1 MKNKNIQRHR
11 CCQALL
17 ACLIGAMCNRSIAL
31 ETLEQAWASA
41 QQVDHTVAAAAA
53 REAAAGHGLAAA
65 EARRLPNVSLTAGY
79 TRLQSEPAAA
89 ITIPALHING
99 LPFAQDEAYSAAVSF
114 SAPLFTAGRISN
126 GIAAAG
132 AMTDAARAA
141 SALSRQE
148 LKLAVAEAY
157 VTVLRAQRLNGVAV
171 SHVTAI
177 ARHADDVE
185 QLYRQGYAARHDVL
199 ASQVALADARQ
210 QALQAANGVAL
221 AGAAYNRLLGRAQDA
236 PTELAELNEAAEP
249 PATGAAPA
257 PGALAAAGTAPAG
270 TEAGMPAIAG
280 KGHDL
285 ASMIAAGR
293 ARRSELDQLGA
304 QETALRRQSDSVA
317 AQRAPQVGLNGGWG
331 KLQNRYLV
339 EDKGWWIG
347 VALKWD
353 LFDGGQLRRE
363 SAQLASNARAVA
375 ELRADAADK
384 IELQVRQAWLRWQE
398 AGARIDVARAALA
411 QADETLDLSRE
422 RYRAGLAPNSE
433 VLDAETRRAGA
444 YANRDNAWY
453 DRALA
458 RLRLQYASG
467 SL

>member
-1 MKNKNIQRHR
+1 
-11 CCQALL
+11 
-17 ACLIGAMCNRSIAL
+17 MCNRSIAS
-31 ETLEQAWASA
+31 ETLAQAWASA
-41 QQVDHTVAAAAA
+41 QQVDHTVAAASARESAA
-53 REAAAGHGLAAA
+53 RDGLAAA

-79 TRLQSEPAAA
+79 TRLQSEPTAA
-89 ITIPALHING
+89 ITIPALHLNG

-114 SAPLFTAGRISN
+114 SAPLFTAGRISH

-132 AMTDAARAA
+132 AVTDAARAA
-141 SALSRQE
+141 SALSKQE

-157 VTVLRAQRLNGVAV
+157 VTVLRAQRLNGVAAT
-171 SHVTAI
+171 HVTAI

-185 QLYRQGYAARHDVL
+185 QLYKQGYAAKHDVL

-221 AGAAYNRLLGRAQDA
+221 ASAAYNRLLGRAQDA
-236 PTELAELNEAAEP
+236 PADLAELNDGEEP
-249 PATGAAPA
+249 SASQ
-257 PGALAAAGTAPAG
+257 LAG
-270 TEAGMPAIAG
+270 
-280 KGHDL
+280 L
-285 ASMIAAGR
+285 IAAGR
-293 ARRSELDQLGA
+293 AQRNELSQLGA

-347 VALKWD
+347 VALKWE
-353 LFDGGQLRRE
+353 LFDGGQIKRE
-363 SAQLASNARAVA
+363 SSQLASNARAVA

-398 AGARIDVARAALA
+398 AAARIDVARAALA

>member
-11 CCQALL
+11 CCQAFL

-65 EARRLPNVSLTAGY
+65 EAHRLPNVNLTAGY

-141 SALSRQE
+141 STLSRQE

-210 QALQAANGVAL
+210 QALQASNGVAL

-236 PTELAELNEAAEP
+236 PTALAELNEAA
-249 PATGAAPA
+249 PA
-257 PGALAAAGTAPAG
+257 PGADQLPG
-270 TEAGMPAIAG
+270 
-280 KGHDL
+280 
-285 ASMIAAGR
+285 MIAAGR

>member
-1 MKNKNIQRHR
+1 MNNKNIQRRR
-11 CCQALL
+11 CCQALA
-17 ACLIGAMCNRSIAL
+17 ACLIGALCNRSIAS
-31 ETLEQAWASA
+31 ETLVQAWASA

-53 REAAAGHGLAAA
+53 RETAARDGLAAA
-65 EARRLPNVSLTAGY
+65 EAHRLPSVSLSAGY

-89 ITIPALHING
+89 IAIPALHING

-114 SAPLFTAGRISN
+114 SAPLFTAGRIGH

-141 SALSRQE
+141 SALSKQE

-157 VTVLRAQRLNGVAV
+157 VNVLRAQHLNGVAV

-177 ARHADDVE
+177 SRHADDVE
-185 QLYRQGYAARHDVL
+185 QLFKQGYAARHDVL

-210 QALQAANGVAL
+210 QALQAANAVAL

-236 PTELAELNEAAEP
+236 PAELAELSD
-249 PATGAAPA
+249 
-257 PGALAAAGTAPAG
+257 
-270 TEAGMPAIAG
+270 TEAPSSGQLAG
-280 KGHDL
+280 L
-285 ASMIAAGR
+285 IAAGR
-293 ARRSELDQLGA
+293 AQRNELTQLGA

-353 LFDGGQLRRE
+353 VFDGGLVKRE

-398 AGARIDVARAALA
+398 AAARIDVARAALA
-411 QADETLDLSRE
+411 QADEALDLSRE

-433 VLDAETRRAGA
+433 VLDAETRRTGA

>member
-1 MKNKNIQRHR
+1 MKNKNIQRLR
-11 CCQALL
+11 CCQAVA
-17 ACLIGAMCNRSIAL
+17 ACLIGALCNRSIAS
-31 ETLEQAWASA
+31 ETLAQAWASA
-41 QQVDHTVAAAAA
+41 QQVDHTVAAAAERETAA
-53 REAAAGHGLAAA
+53 RDGLAAA
-65 EARRLPNVSLTAGY
+65 EAHRLPSVSLSAGY

-89 ITIPALHING
+89 IAIPALHING

-114 SAPLFTAGRISN
+114 SAPLFTAGRISH

-141 SALSRQE
+141 SALSKQD

-157 VTVLRAQRLNGVAV
+157 VNVLRAQHLNGVAI

-177 ARHADDVE
+177 TRHADDVE
-185 QLYRQGYAARHDVL
+185 QLFKQGYAAKHDVL

-210 QALQAANGVAL
+210 QALQAANAVAL

-236 PTELAELNEAAEP
+236 PTDLAELNDAEQP
-249 PATGAAPA
+249 S
-257 PGALAAAGTAPAG
+257 AGQ
-270 TEAGMPAIAG
+270 
-280 KGHDL
+280 L
-285 ASMIAAGR
+285 ASLIAAGR
-293 ARRSELDQLGA
+293 AQRHELTQLGA

-317 AQRAPQVGLNGGWG
+317 AQRAPQVGVNGGWG

-353 LFDGGQLRRE
+353 LFDGGLVKRE

-398 AGARIDVARAALA
+398 ATARIEVARAALA

>member
-1 MKNKNIQRHR
+1 
-11 CCQALL
+11 
-17 ACLIGAMCNRSIAL
+17 MCNRSIAS
-31 ETLEQAWASA
+31 ETLAQAWASA
-41 QQVDHTVAAAAA
+41 QQVDHTVAAAAE
-53 REAAAGHGLAAA
+53 REAAARDGLAAA
-65 EARRLPNVSLTAGY
+65 EAHRLPNVSLSAGY

-89 ITIPALHING
+89 IAIPALHING

-114 SAPLFTAGRISN
+114 SAPLFTAGRISH

-141 SALSRQE
+141 SALSKQE

-157 VTVLRAQRLNGVAV
+157 VNVLRAQHLNGVAT

-177 ARHADDVE
+177 TRHADDVE
-185 QLYRQGYAARHDVL
+185 QLYKQGYAARHDVL

-221 AGAAYNRLLGRAQDA
+221 ASAAYNRLLGRPQDA
-236 PTELAELNEAAEP
+236 PADLAELNDTEEP
-249 PATGAAPA
+249 SASQ
-257 PGALAAAGTAPAG
+257 LAG
-270 TEAGMPAIAG
+270 
-280 KGHDL
+280 L
-285 ASMIAAGR
+285 IAAGR
-293 ARRSELDQLGA
+293 AQRNELAQLGA

-317 AQRAPQVGLNGGWG
+317 AQRAPQVGVNGGWG

-353 LFDGGQLRRE
+353 LFDGGLVKRE

-398 AGARIDVARAALA
+398 AAARIDVARAALA

>member
-1 MKNKNIQRHR
+1 MNNKNIQRHR
-11 CCQALL
+11 CCQALI
-17 ACLIGAMCNRSIAL
+17 ACLIGALCNRSIAS
-31 ETLEQAWASA
+31 ETLAQAWASA
-41 QQVDHTVAAAAA
+41 QQVDHTVAAAAEREMAA
-53 REAAAGHGLAAA
+53 RDGLAAA
-65 EARRLPNVSLTAGY
+65 EAHRLPNVSLSAGY
-79 TRLQSEPAAA
+79 SRLQSEPAAA
-89 ITIPALHING
+89 IAIPALHING

-114 SAPLFTAGRISN
+114 SAPLFTAGRISH

-141 SALSRQE
+141 SALSKQE

-157 VTVLRAQRLNGVAV
+157 VNVLRAQHLNGVAA

-185 QLYRQGYAARHDVL
+185 QLFKQGYAARHDVL

-210 QALQAANGVAL
+210 QALQAANAVAL

-236 PTELAELNEAAEP
+236 PADLAELNDAEAPSA
-249 PATGAAPA
+249 GQ
-257 PGALAAAGTAPAG
+257 LAA
-270 TEAGMPAIAG
+270 
-280 KGHDL
+280 L
-285 ASMIAAGR
+285 IAAGR
-293 ARRSELDQLGA
+293 AQRNELTQLGA

-353 LFDGGQLRRE
+353 VFDGGLVKRE

-398 AGARIDVARAALA
+398 ATARIDVARAALA
-411 QADETLDLSRE
+411 QADEALDLSRE

>member
-11 CCQALL
+11 CCQAFL

-65 EARRLPNVSLTAGY
+65 EAHRLPNVSLTAGY

-141 SALSRQE
+141 STLSRQE

-157 VTVLRAQRLNGVAV
+157 VTVLRAQRLNSVAV

-236 PTELAELNEAAEP
+236 PTDLAELNEAA
-249 PATGAAPA
+249 PA
-257 PGALAAAGTAPAG
+257 PGADQLP
-270 TEAGMPAIAG
+270 GMIV
-280 KGHDL
+280 
-285 ASMIAAGR
+285 AGR

-363 SAQLASNARAVA
+363 SAQLASNARAVG

>member
-1 MKNKNIQRHR
+1 
-11 CCQALL
+11 
-17 ACLIGAMCNRSIAL
+17 MCNRSIAL

-65 EARRLPNVSLTAGY
+65 EAHRLPNVSLTAGY

-114 SAPLFTAGRISN
+114 SAPLFTAGRISS
-126 GIAAAG
+126 GIAAAA

-141 SALSRQE
+141 STLSRQE

-171 SHVTAI
+171 RHVTAI

-236 PTELAELNEAAEP
+236 PTDLAELNEAA
-249 PATGAAPA
+249 PA
-257 PGALAAAGTAPAG
+257 PGAGQLPG
-270 TEAGMPAIAG
+270 
-280 KGHDL
+280 
-285 ASMIAAGR
+285 MIAAGR